1 LSWPG
6 APGMSVM
13 SISHRET
20 DGPYQRLQARVESQ
34 VRAVLDVPS
43 DYRVIF
49 MQGGAHGQFAAV
61 PLNLAGGGG
70 HASATGRPFAVGVD
84 TGFWAKRAAKEH
96 AKYVDVSWAASGA
109 EGDSAAS
116 TYRAFPSASTWAV
129 PSDAAFVHVCANETI
144 HGLELLDD
152 PTLPPE
158 AAHVPVAAD
167 FTSTLLSRPVDVS
180 KYGVLY
186 CSGGKNLG
194 PAGVTMCLV
203 KDSLLDAGLEHPA
216 CPSVLSYSQV
226 GNSKPIGSIYSTP
239 PTFQV
244 YMLGLC
250 LEHVM
255 ETGGVQAAATRSI
268 ERADLVYSVIDA
280 SNGFYRNEVEAASRS
295 RMSVP
300 FRVAPPSRS
309 PAEVAVLEATFLS
322 EAEEAGFRHVAGHPL
337 FGGMRASL
345 YHGVPDASV
354 HALVGFME
362 RFRQRHA

>member
-1 LSWPG
+1 MP
-6 APGMSVM
+6 VM

-20 DGPYQRLQARVESQ
+20 NGPYQRLQARVQAQ

-70 HASATGRPFAVGVD
+70 HASATGRPVAVGVD
-84 TGFWAKRAAKEH
+84 TGFWARRAAKEH

-109 EGDSAAS
+109 EADGAEADGAAP
-116 TYRAFPSASTWAV
+116 TYRAFPAASTWAV

-144 HGLELLDD
+144 HGLELLED

-158 AAHVPVAAD
+158 AAHVPIAAD

-194 PAGVTMCLV
+194 PAGVTLCLV
-203 KDSLLDAGLEHPA
+203 KDSLLDAGREHPA

-250 LEHVM
+250 LDHVL
-255 ETGGVQAAATRSI
+255 ETGGVQAAAARAI
-268 ERADLVYSVIDA
+268 ERAELVYSVIDA
-280 SNGFYRNEVEAASRS
+280 SNGFYRNGVDGPSRS

-309 PAEVAVLEATFLS
+309 PAEAAELETTFLR
-322 EAEEAGFRHVAGHPL
+322 EAEENGFRHIAGHPL

-354 HALVGFME
+354 HALAGFME